1 MGRLYDK
8 ILELKQDVSQI
19 ASNETLAAFDGD
31 FCKILDD
38 SGDPFIQNRVDKAL
52 NELERIKDFEY
63 SEHARTAY

>member
-31 FCKILDD
+31 
-38 SGDPFIQNRVDKAL
+38 V
-52 NELERIKDFEY
+52 
-63 SEHARTAY
+63 